1 MSRLYEGKSFR
12 FLEQLA
18 REATAEYPE
27 LHEKRED
34 VVSIVQKLRDGLI
47 SKGDIRPTGF
57 WQPKPE
63 KEVLAQREAAQL
75 AETLKP
81 RGPPKE
87 HWCSEDQAKEMW
99 RQTKNHL
106 DAGRWELR
114 GTTDDPSTG
123 AGGSHPL
130 VFPVVQHEKIR
141 MCVDLRKKNER
152 VIAQEKMR
160 LMGVRASLEAI
171 CRLMSSKAEQASLLQ
186 FKDDIKRDVE
196 LEKADREFIKSMA
209 RAEREQ
215 MAKRDLENMERS
227 WRIAQQPAVLA
238 NEAGV
243 DFGFIPHSAKRDLS
257 GYYYQYGVR
266 NPSENSL
273 WVPMPREPGEA
284 AGAPRRWALVESSCA
299 LFGALVSVYDCV
311 HGSELLML
319 ILNGWLSL
327 CVTIYIDDLHL
338 SSRPQALA
346 SDEHVMDLFLLLA
359 GFWQSEEKR
368 ESHSALQRLL
378 VVLGMAYELSS
389 DSRQLRVKIPKE
401 KVERLHRMGREIL
414 ESFKPRAV
422 NFEKLLSFRGLFR
435 HVAQL
440 SNALNNVVK
449 GLDQWADED
458 FFGRAIKSRH
468 QRASLKRLVRNL
480 LRGQR
485 MQSDKVLEKQ
495 LFEKPFAHVYT
506 DASVERVKELSALLR
521 QGRRTGFDEFQM
533 WIGGILVLPD
543 GTRRTFKV
551 QLTRLPKFINYVHI
565 GVLELLAVRV
575 ALHMWA
581 AELRRY
587 YSVFHIDNL
596 GNVYVACRNSFS
608 ALLIGF
614 DTLF

>member
-1 MSRLYEGKSFR
+1 
-12 FLEQLA
+12 
-18 REATAEYPE
+18 
-27 LHEKRED
+27 
-34 VVSIVQKLRDGLI
+34 
-47 SKGDIRPTGF
+47 
-57 WQPKPE
+57 
-63 KEVLAQREAAQL
+63 
-75 AETLKP
+75 
-81 RGPPKE
+81 
-87 HWCSEDQAKEMW
+87 
-99 RQTKNHL
+99 
-106 DAGRWELR
+106 
-114 GTTDDPSTG
+114 
-123 AGGSHPL
+123 
-130 VFPVVQHEKIR
+130 
-141 MCVDLRKKNER
+141 
-152 VIAQEKMR
+152 
-160 LMGVRASLEAI
+160 MGVRASLEAI

-186 FKDDIKRDVE
+186 FRDDIKRDVE

-215 MAKRDLENMERS
+215 MVKRDLENMERS

-257 GYYYQYGVR
+257 GYYYQYG
-266 NPSENSL
+266 
-273 WVPMPREPGEA
+273 
-284 AGAPRRWALVESSCA
+284 
-299 LFGALVSVYDCV
+299 
-311 HGSELLML
+311 
-319 ILNGWLSL
+319 
-327 CVTIYIDDLHL
+327 
-338 SSRPQALA
+338 ALA

-368 ESHSALQRLL
+368 ESHSALLRLL
-378 VVLGMAYELSS
+378 VVLGMAYELSI
-389 DSRQLRVKIPKE
+389 DNRQLRVKIPKE

-440 SNALNNVVK
+440 NNALSNVVK

-468 QRASLKRLVRNL
+468 QRASLKRLVRSL

-506 DASVERVKELSALLR
+506 DASVERVKELNALLR

-565 GVLELLAVRV
+565 GILELLAVRV

-596 GNVYVACRNSFS
+596 GNVYVACRNSCTCAEVNVDERSILKPF
-608 ALLIGF
+608 LWLPP
-614 DTLF
+614 DN